1 MIAIN
6 FTKCRPFFETPFTM
20 QATFCF
26 LFNNEKPYHQVKERR
41 CMLVPRAMPGP
52 EVKID
57 KCSVE
62 VGEPQCS
69 EVILQLPRQKCPS
82 KLVSYH

>member
-1 MIAIN
+1 
-6 FTKCRPFFETPFTM
+6 
-20 QATFCF
+20 
-26 LFNNEKPYHQVKERR
+26 
-41 CMLVPRAMPGP
+41 MLVPRAMPGP

-82 KLVSYH
+82 KLVDMYHYSLANSSFLERGSAKMAKNARARNA